1 MDDLASQALCAKG
14 EGGRGLRATEVGS
27 FHANIVYTEHI
38 FHHTLLPPTSLSL

>member
-1 MDDLASQALCAKG
+1 MDDLASQALCAK
-14 EGGRGLRATEVGS
+14 GGRGLRATEVGS